1 MHNDIRTG
9 THGKE
14 QADLLALLLLELL
27 SAEGKMLRKML
38 RYLTLTYGNR
48 STSQAAATH
57 GLL

>member
-14 QADLLALLLLELL
+14 QADLLALLLFELL
-27 SAEGKMLRKML
+27 SAKGKML

-48 STSQAAATH
+48 STSQTAATH